1 MPPRSKAKI
10 QNEPKKEEILPV
22 VQQIKTAMTPGI
34 PIEQVVY
41 LNDSRIVDHDS
52 GSNRYWVNYPDTWR
66 TVSNQ
71 QLVLGVRAIRKYW
84 ANLRMEISL
93 TFKVKEVSDQQWNF
107 VFQAYLMPNDM
118 AMGKEKEFVARI
130 NEQWSAWVEELSET
144 DKGYLIDIVS
154 RQWLYYYEA
163 TDECYVIRT
172 PCPTEEDEFTG
183 DYTVNITDAVVSRD
197 IKLFFSTGMFS
208 EYNPKSG
215 DSCIGMTFKPKTNAF
230 KYIND
235 TYLLAASFVGQTNYQ
250 YLGFT
255 NTEFNPPKQYVIPI
269 GDTRFWIDVV
279 TADAIDPVELDFR
292 DMVAIELQLTTI
304 PLQKYV

>member
-1 MPPRSKAKI
+1 MPPRSKANFSNRREKI

-107 VFQAYLMPNDM
+107 VFQAYMMPNDM

-172 PCPTEEDEFTG
+172 PCPTEEDEFTAN
-183 DYTVNITDAVVSRD
+183 YTVTITDAVVSRD

-215 DSCIGMTFKPKTNAF
+215 DSCIGMTLRGSIT
-230 KYIND
+230 
-235 TYLLAASFVGQTNYQ
+235 
-250 YLGFT
+250 
-255 NTEFNPPKQYVIPI
+255 
-269 GDTRFWIDVV
+269 FWQI
-279 TADAIDPVELDFR
+279 
-292 DMVAIELQLTTI
+292 
-304 PLQKYV
+304 